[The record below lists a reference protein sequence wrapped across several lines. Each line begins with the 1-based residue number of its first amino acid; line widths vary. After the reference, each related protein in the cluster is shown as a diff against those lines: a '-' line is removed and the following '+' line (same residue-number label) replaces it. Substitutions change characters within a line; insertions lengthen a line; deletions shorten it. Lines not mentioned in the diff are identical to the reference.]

1 MEANQR
7 FFPVSFES
15 LLFRSRGQFCG
26 HPWSSVHTVPD
37 KSYQLYCE
45 QQRQR
50 SGTSRSQTSNVVL
63 ERLAEGGFGEQNP
76 SPNS

>member
-7 FFPVSFES
+7 FFPASFES

-63 ERLAEGGFGEQNP
+63 ERLAEGGFGEQNL
-76 SPNS
+76 SPDS

>member
-7 FFPVSFES
+7 FFPASFES
-15 LLFRSRGQFCG
+15 LHFRSRDQFCG

-37 KSYQLYCE
+37 KRYQLYCE

-63 ERLAEGGFGEQNP
+63 ERLAEGGFGEQNL
-76 SPNS
+76 SPDS